1 LNQNVWYYFKIIILK
16 VCFISDA
23 MKVVNTVPYSDVL
36 LPCNFP
42 FVEGTKDM
50 FFSWE
55 KGEVVV
61 HSFNQDQDQPKEQDP
76 SYRGRTA
83 LDKNELP
90 KGNVS
95 LLLKKVT
102 PSDAG
107 IYICNAAGRS
117 EKRKHSVKLNVY
129 GVSKYEPKSVSSEE
143 IDGGKLRCV
152 SSWWYKEPI
161 ITWRDNHKIDL
172 SKNAKTKVTEK
183 RKDGAMKVESILEH
197 TPEPKVHYFCT
208 VQDGDYQKTVRAV
221 ISHGE
226 TIHGDEL

>member
-1 LNQNVWYYFKIIILK
+1 MALVLHLFFSVLLSMTGWQAN
-16 VCFISDA
+16 A

-129 GVSKYEPKSVSSEE
+129 EPDHVGVYIKAEE